1 MKLPESRNLL
11 RNKRSSCQTPVSETK
26 KNLSLMPEKIKSN
39 KITFSDLETPQE
51 RTKVGAFADKDK
63 KLQGFS
69 DLFPIAEEA
78 SKNTPSA
85 KPSPAPTSERKDSM
99 ISAKVSKAVKQ
110 KKPALYKASS
120 QILDSENTGTLNFN
134 RKDSGKPDMDSARK
148 ADLKPH
154 QIETNYL
161 DGEMVTL
168 TIETRL
174 PPKTANTSKE
184 ARVGMQNRQSHARG
198 GQKGQ
203 NKSMR
208 RNRKERLASAHSQKR
223 LETSQQPKVKPKH
236 FGMKQATSR
245 VKPKICGNNES
256 FTTKNGV
263 KGSEKIKDMLNQID
277 NLDTGITSTNP

>member
-1 MKLPESRNLL
+1 
-11 RNKRSSCQTPVSETK
+11 
-26 KNLSLMPEKIKSN
+26 MPEKIKSN
-39 KITFSDLETPQE
+39 KISFSDLETPQE
-51 RTKVGAFADKDK
+51 RSKISTLADKEK

-85 KPSPAPTSERKDSM
+85 KPDPAPVSSVKDSL
-99 ISAKVSKAVKQ
+99 ISSKITKAVKG

-120 QILDSENTGTLNFN
+120 QILDSENTGMLNFN
-134 RKDSGKPDMDSARK
+134 RKDSEKPDTEMPEK
-148 ADLKPH
+148 AGLKPTK
-154 QIETNYL
+154 IETNYL

-174 PPKTANTSKE
+174 PPKATNGAKE
-184 ARVGMQNRQSHARG
+184 PRVGMQDRQSHNRG
-198 GQKGQ
+198 GH
-203 NKSMR
+203 NKSVR

-223 LETSQQPKVKPKH
+223 VETSQQPKVKTRH

-277 NLDTGITSTNP
+277 NLDTGVTSTNPWKQFTDVSSN